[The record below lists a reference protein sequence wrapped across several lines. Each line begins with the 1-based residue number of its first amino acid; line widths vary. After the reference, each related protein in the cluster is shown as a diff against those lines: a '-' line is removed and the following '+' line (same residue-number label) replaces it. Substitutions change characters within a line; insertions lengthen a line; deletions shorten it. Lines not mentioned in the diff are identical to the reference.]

1 MRKLDQ
7 DSITPLYIQ
16 LMESIETE
24 IISQRYSPGDRLPSE
39 KELSS
44 MYSVSIITVRRA
56 VSNLIEKGVLS
67 RRQGKG
73 TFVSKPR
80 FKKDIK
86 QVYGFSDV
94 CERLG
99 MVSGGKML
107 DNKVVTASPSICKS
121 LGLPSE
127 SQVVYIRRVRYVNK
141 EPVSIEKNYFPLEYG
156 ALLAGSFDDNSLF
169 KFLQKNMGVTV
180 ASSERYIEICYA
192 TAEEGEVLE
201 VKKGA
206 ALLYIRSV
214 AYDEE
219 GHPVYVGRQIYN
231 GDRLS
236 LYVSSGSI

>member
-1 MRKLDQ
+1 
-7 DSITPLYIQ
+7 
-16 LMESIETE
+16 
-24 IISQRYSPGDRLPSE
+24 
-39 KELSS
+39 
-44 MYSVSIITVRRA
+44 
-56 VSNLIEKGVLS
+56 
-67 RRQGKG
+67 
-73 TFVSKPR
+73 
-80 FKKDIK
+80 
-86 QVYGFSDV
+86 
-94 CERLG
+94 
-99 MVSGGKML
+99 ML
-107 DNKVVTASPSICKS
+107 ENKVVTASPSICKS

>member
-1 MRKLDQ
+1 MLHL
-7 DSITPLYIQ
+7 IG
-16 LMESIETE
+16 E
-24 IISQRYSPGDRLPSE
+24 IILSIFFVFGLYCALLEIWRCIIKIIRKCQKTNEKIDNNSPNTYN
-39 KELSS
+39 KE
-44 MYSVSIITVRRA
+44 
-56 VSNLIEKGVLS
+56 
-67 RRQGKG
+67 G

-86 QVYGFSDV
+86 QVSGFSDV

-107 DNKVVTASPSICKS
+107 ENKVVTASPSICKS

-180 ASSERYIEICYA
+180 ASSERYVEICYA

-236 LYVSSGSI
+236 LYISSGSI